1 VFRCPNPGALVY
13 DFHNISLTCGD
24 AMNIRNSSLALITLA
39 LLAGC
44 GPKPGTPAQA
54 PAASAPPPAE
64 AAGVA
69 SKDFGD
75 YVVHF
80 NAISTDQLTPEVAK
94 AYNIVRSKNRAL
106 LNVSII
112 KKVAGTTGKP
122 VPGSV
127 AALVAND
134 TGQVKDSNL
143 REVREGEAV
152 YYIAD
157 FAVSNGETLVFT
169 VDATPINETSRFS
182 IRFTRTF
189 YGE

>member
-1 VFRCPNPGALVY
+1 MKTITNAC
-13 DFHNISLTCGD
+13 
-24 AMNIRNSSLALITLA
+24 LALATTLA
-39 LLAGC
+39 LSAC
-44 GPKPGTPAQA
+44 GGGPSESVPPPQSGG
-54 PAASAPPPAE
+54 APPAAE
-64 AAGVA
+64 AAESS

-75 YVVHF
+75 YIVYF

-94 AYNIVRSKNRAL
+94 AYDIVRSKNRAL
-106 LNVSII
+106 LNVSIV
-112 KKVAGTTGKP
+112 KKADGTTGEP

-134 TGQVKDSNL
+134 TGQVKDANL
-143 REVREGEAV
+143 REIREGSAI

-169 VDATPINETSRFS
+169 IDVTPLNETSRFS
-182 IRFTRTF
+182 VRFTRTF